1 MSYKEIEKELPNEYL
16 RIVLEVVGFVR
27 QEGLN
32 KYSFKKI
39 RDDVYVEAKSYLDKK
54 TPANDELRKQL
65 SQFAAKK
72 VGKGLKKSWIEAF
85 SSIVFIVGIILG
97 IGLPIFYGV
106 SFINTEEID
115 AYSKGIYTYMNY
127 NRLFITSIYLAVGM
141 FLSSVITKGDPKKKT
156 RIIITVGVVAVAI
169 VGIAFVLSKLFE
181 GQYIRINF
189 PLWESIFIILS
200 AVSYVLEDFV
210 ASKTFKKFEEERNV
224 TIAKKD

>member
-1 MSYKEIEKELPNEYL
+1 MSYREIEKELPNEYL

-39 RDDVYVEAKSYLDKK
+39 RDAIYVEAKSYLDKK

-72 VGKGLKKSWIEAF
+72 VGKGLKKSWIESF

-127 NRLFITSIYLAVGM
+127 NRLFVTSIYLAVGM
-141 FLSSVITKGDPKKKT
+141 FLSSMITKGDPKKKT
-156 RIIITVGVVAVAI
+156 RIIITVGVVSVTI
-169 VGIAFVLSKLFE
+169 VGIAFGLSKLFE